1 MAGGRGRLQVV
12 HGAGGVGKTH
22 LALEYAYRHLSHYP
36 LIWWLPADEP
46 NTLASFFL
54 ALAEQ
59 LGVIAA
65 GDNDVSV
72 ARQAV
77 FDALRDRDDWLL
89 VFDDAPN
96 PQSIRPYIP
105 ATGGRILV
113 TSR

>member
-46 NTLASFFL
+46 NTLASYFL

-65 GDNDVSV
+65 GDNDVRA
-72 ARQAV
+72 ARRAG
-77 FDALRDRDDWLL
+77 FHALREGDDCVL
-89 VFDDAPN
+89 VFAAAPDAACDGPC
-96 PQSIRPYIP
+96 PP
-105 ATGGRILV
+105 A
-113 TSR
+113 